1 MLEIVLFAVACVRY
15 AFPFVFEAK
24 EERGAV
30 LPVLAARKWN
40 ESHPSPHFYFRHFHA
55 VFDSRSLFFA
65 PKPTETLAT
74 QAKGESRNHLWKFI
88 VLIAH

>member
-30 LPVLAARKWN
+30 LPVLAARKI
-40 ESHPSPHFYFRHFHA
+40 EREPPIPALLLSPF
-55 VFDSRSLFFA
+55 SRGL
-65 PKPTETLAT
+65 
-74 QAKGESRNHLWKFI
+74 
-88 VLIAH
+88 